1 MTKETIDIKIA
12 VKVNDEV
19 FFIDK
24 QISVMQYKSL
34 VCPDLLINDIFE
46 KVKKEIKDTIKNII
60 K

>member
-1 MTKETIDIKIA
+1 
-12 VKVNDEV
+12 
-19 FFIDK
+19 
-24 QISVMQYKSL
+24 MQYKSL